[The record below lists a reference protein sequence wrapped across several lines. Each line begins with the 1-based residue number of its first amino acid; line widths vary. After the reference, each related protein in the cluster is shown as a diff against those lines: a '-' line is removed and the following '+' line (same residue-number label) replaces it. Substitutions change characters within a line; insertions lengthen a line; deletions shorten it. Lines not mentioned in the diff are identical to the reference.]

1 MKKRYIIEMIF
12 PIICII
18 VGILLS
24 GYATTEYINDCQKV
38 KWQPTEAIVT
48 DMDSYVTSVYG
59 SRHTRRN
66 RTIYIITY
74 NYEVN
79 GIEYTNE
86 IRSEVP
92 SQVDRNIN
100 IKYNP
105 DEPSKSTTIT
115 APDTSL
121 FIIVFFGIVL
131 IFGGVIFTVIIWKN
145 RFVFTDIEYDK
156 SEPYYQGPNQKS
168 VSKSYLK
175 TILFFACFL
184 ILTFVLMYF
193 QPFAQKNINSND
205 FVQIM
210 QSEGY
215 TAENSLDKTQKE
227 FGMGSIITESYS
239 VNTYN
244 IRIDYC
250 VLNSNKNAKLLYDS
264 ASLSA
269 DTYTITDKQ
278 FLGSQ
283 DNEFFYCKA
292 YINNTFVYGA
302 CKIEQK
308 DKLLQ
313 ILKDMGYY
321 SK

>member
-1 MKKRYIIEMIF
+1 MIF

-86 IRSEVP
+86 TRSEVP
-92 SQVDRNIN
+92 SQVGRNIN

-105 DEPSKSTTIT
+105 KEPSKSTTII

-121 FIIVFFGIVL
+121 FIIILVFSIIL
-131 IFGGVIFTVIIWKN
+131 IIGGSIFTVVIWKN
-145 RFVFTDIEYDK
+145 RSVFTDIEYEK
-156 SEPYYQGPNQKS
+156 NEPYYQEPNRKS
-168 VSKSYLK
+168 VSKSCLK

-215 TAENSLDKTQKE
+215 TAENSLEKTQKE

-264 ASLSA
+264 ASLPA

-278 FLGSQ
+278 FLCSQ
-283 DNEFFYCKA
+283 DDEFFYCKA

>member
-1 MKKRYIIEMIF
+1 MKRRTYIIKIIF

-18 VGILLS
+18 VGALLA
-24 GYATTEYINDCQKV
+24 GYITVEYSNDSK
-38 KWQPTEAIVT
+38 KANWQPTEATVT
-48 DMDSYVTSVYG
+48 DMDSYETSG
-59 SRHTRRN
+59 SSDDAG

-79 GIEYTNE
+79 GVEYTAD

-92 SQVDRNIN
+92 SQVGRNIN

-115 APDTSL
+115 APDTSK
-121 FIIVFFGIVL
+121 FIIILFFAIVL
-131 IFGGVIFTVIIWKN
+131 IFGGIIFTIIIWKN
-145 RFVFTDIEYDK
+145 RLIFTDIEYEK
-156 SEPYYQGPNQKS
+156 SKPYYQGPNQKS
-168 VSKSYLK
+168 VSKPYLK
-175 TILFFACFL
+175 TLLFFVCFL
-184 ILTFVLMYF
+184 ILAIILMYF
-193 QPFAQKNINSND
+193 QPFAQKNIKSND
-205 FVQIM
+205 FVKIM

-215 TAENSLDKTQKE
+215 TAENSLEEAQKD
-227 FGMGSIITESYS
+227 FGMGSIITEAYS

-250 VLNSNKNAKLLYDS
+250 VLNSSKNAKLLYDS
-264 ASLSA
+264 ASLPA

-283 DNEFFYCKA
+283 NDNFFYCKA
-292 YINNTFVYGA
+292 YINNTFVYGG

-308 DKLLQ
+308 DRLLQ
-313 ILKDMGYY
+313 LLKDIGYY
-321 SK
+321 SE

>member
-1 MKKRYIIEMIF
+1 MKRYIIKMIF

-79 GIEYTNE
+79 GIEYTNK

-184 ILTFVLMYF
+184 ILTIILMYF

-215 TAENSLDKTQKE
+215 TAESSLEKTQKE

-269 DTYTITDKQ
+269 DTYTVTDKQ

-283 DNEFFYCKA
+283 DDEFFYCKA

-313 ILKDMGYY
+313 ILKDIGYY

>member
-1 MKKRYIIEMIF
+1 MKRYIIKMIF

-92 SQVDRNIN
+92 SQVGRNIS
-100 IKYNP
+100 IKYDP
-105 DEPSKSTTIT
+105 KEPSKSTTIT

-184 ILTFVLMYF
+184 ILAIILMYF

-215 TAENSLDKTQKE
+215 TAENSLEKTQKE

-250 VLNSNKNAKLLYDS
+250 VLKSNKNAKLLYDS
-264 ASLSA
+264 ASLPA

-283 DNEFFYCKA
+283 DDEFFYCKA

-313 ILKDMGYY
+313 ILKDIGYY

>member
-1 MKKRYIIEMIF
+1 MIF
-12 PIICII
+12 PIVCII

-24 GYATTEYINDCQKV
+24 GYATTEYINDCQEV

-48 DMDSYVTSVYG
+48 DMDSYETSG
-59 SRHTRRN
+59 GRN
-66 RTIYIITY
+66 DLPTTIYIITY

-92 SQVDRNIN
+92 SQVGRNIN

-115 APDTSL
+115 APDTSK
-121 FIIVFFGIVL
+121 FIIILFFSIVS

-145 RFVFTDIEYDK
+145 RLIFTDIEYEK
-156 SEPYYQGPNQKS
+156 NEPHYLEPNRKS
-168 VSKSYLK
+168 VSKAYLK

-184 ILTFVLMYF
+184 VLAIILMYF

-215 TAENSLDKTQKE
+215 TAENSLKKIQKE

-250 VLNSNKNAKLLYDS
+250 VLNSNENAKLLYDS
-264 ASLSA
+264 ASLPA

-283 DNEFFYCKA
+283 DDEFFYCKA

-313 ILKDMGYY
+313 MFKDMGYY
-321 SK
+321 SE

>member
-1 MKKRYIIEMIF
+1 MIF

-24 GYATTEYINDCQKV
+24 GYVTTEYINDYQKV

-48 DMDSYVTSVYG
+48 DMDSYETSGGRYNM
-59 SRHTRRN
+59 T

-92 SQVDRNIN
+92 SQVGRNIN

-115 APDTSL
+115 APDTSK
-121 FIIVFFGIVL
+121 FIIILFFGIVS
-131 IFGGVIFTVIIWKN
+131 IFGGSIVTVVIWKN
-145 RFVFTDIEYDK
+145 KLIFTDIEYDK
-156 SEPYYQGPNQKS
+156 NEPYYQGPNQKS

-175 TILFFACFL
+175 IILFFVCFL
-184 ILTFVLMYF
+184 VLAIILMYF
-193 QPFAQKNINSND
+193 QPFVQKNISSND

-215 TAENSLDKTQKE
+215 TAENSLEKTQKE

-250 VLNSNKNAKLLYDS
+250 VLNSNENAKLLYDS
-264 ASLSA
+264 ASLPA
-269 DTYTITDKQ
+269 DTYTITNKQ

-283 DNEFFYCKA
+283 DDEFFYCKA

-313 ILKDMGYY
+313 MLKDMGYY
-321 SK
+321 SE

>member
-1 MKKRYIIEMIF
+1 MKRYIIKMIF

>member
-1 MKKRYIIEMIF
+1 MIF

-184 ILTFVLMYF
+184 ILTFVLIYF

-239 VNTYN
+239 INTYN

-264 ASLSA
+264 ASLPA
-269 DTYTITDKQ
+269 DTYTITNKQ

-283 DNEFFYCKA
+283 DDEFFYCKA

>member
-1 MKKRYIIEMIF
+1 MKKRTYIIKIIF

-18 VGILLS
+18 VGALLS
-24 GYATTEYINDCQKV
+24 GYITVEYSNDCK
-38 KWQPTEAIVT
+38 KANWQPAEATVT
-48 DMDSYVTSVYG
+48 DMDSYETSG
-59 SRHTRRN
+59 DTR

-79 GIEYTNE
+79 GVEYTAD

-92 SQVDRNIN
+92 SQVGRSIN

-115 APDTSL
+115 TPDTSK
-121 FIIVFFGIVL
+121 FIIILFFGIVL
-131 IFGGVIFTVIIWKN
+131 IFGGIIFTVVIWKN
-145 RFVFTDIEYDK
+145 RLIFTDVEYDK
-156 SEPYYQGPNQKS
+156 SEPYYQGTNQKS

-184 ILTFVLMYF
+184 VLAVILMYF
-193 QPFAQKNINSND
+193 QPFAQKNIKSND
-205 FVQIM
+205 FVQMM

-215 TAENSLDKTQKE
+215 TAENSLEEAQKD
-227 FGMGSIITESYS
+227 FGMGSIITEAYS

-250 VLNSNKNAKLLYDS
+250 VLNSSKNAKLLYDS
-264 ASLSA
+264 ASLPA
-269 DTYTITDKQ
+269 DTYTVTDKQ

-283 DNEFFYCKA
+283 NDNFFYCKA
-292 YINNTFVYGA
+292 YINNTFVYGG

-313 ILKDMGYY
+313 LLENMGYY
-321 SK
+321 SE

>member
-1 MKKRYIIEMIF
+1 MKKRTYIVKMIF

-24 GYATTEYINDCQKV
+24 GYVTTEYINDCQKV

-48 DMDSYVTSVYG
+48 DMDSYETSG
-59 SRHTRRN
+59 GRDDP
-66 RTIYIITY
+66 TITTYIITY

-92 SQVDRNIN
+92 SQVGRNIN

-115 APDTSL
+115 APDTSK
-121 FIIVFFGIVL
+121 FIMILFFGIVS
-131 IFGGVIFTVIIWKN
+131 IFGGVIFTVIIWEN
-145 RFVFTDIEYDK
+145 RFIFTDVKYDK
-156 SEPYYQGPNQKS
+156 SEPYYLEPNRKS

-184 ILTFVLMYF
+184 VLAIILMYF
-193 QPFAQKNINSND
+193 QPFVQKNISSND

-215 TAENSLDKTQKE
+215 TAENSLEKTQKE

-250 VLNSNKNAKLLYDS
+250 VLNSNENTRLLYDS
-264 ASLSA
+264 ASLPA

-283 DNEFFYCKA
+283 NDEFFYCKA
-292 YINNTFVYGA
+292 YINNTFVYGG

-313 ILKDMGYY
+313 MLKDMGYY
-321 SK
+321 SE

>member
-1 MKKRYIIEMIF
+1 MKRRTYIIKIIF

-18 VGILLS
+18 VGALLA
-24 GYATTEYINDCQKV
+24 GYITVEYSNDCK
-38 KWQPTEAIVT
+38 KANWQPAEATVT
-48 DMDSYVTSVYG
+48 DMDSYETAG
-59 SRHTRRN
+59 DTR

-79 GIEYTNE
+79 GVEYTAD

-92 SQVDRNIN
+92 SQVGRSIN

-115 APDTSL
+115 APDTSK
-121 FIIVFFGIVL
+121 FIIILFFGIVL

-145 RFVFTDIEYDK
+145 RLIFTDVEYDK
-156 SEPYYQGPNQKS
+156 SDPYYQGPNQKS
-168 VSKSYLK
+168 ASKSYLK
-175 TILFFACFL
+175 IFLFFACFL
-184 ILTFVLMYF
+184 ILAIILMYF
-193 QPFAQKNINSND
+193 QPFAQKNIKSND
-205 FVQIM
+205 FVKIM

-215 TAENSLDKTQKE
+215 TVDNSLEEAQKE

-250 VLNSNKNAKLLYDS
+250 VLNSSKNAKLLYDS
-264 ASLSA
+264 ASLPA

-283 DNEFFYCKA
+283 DDEFFYCKA
-292 YINNTFVYGA
+292 YINNTFVYGG

-308 DKLLQ
+308 DRLLQ
-313 ILKDMGYY
+313 LLKDMGYY
-321 SK
+321 SE

>member
-1 MKKRYIIEMIF
+1 M
-12 PIICII
+12 
-18 VGILLS
+18 
-24 GYATTEYINDCQKV
+24 T
-38 KWQPTEAIVT
+38 
-48 DMDSYVTSVYG
+48 
-59 SRHTRRN
+59 

-92 SQVDRNIN
+92 SQVGRNIN

-115 APDTSL
+115 APDTSKL
-121 FIIVFFGIVL
+121 IITLFFGIVS

-145 RFVFTDIEYDK
+145 KLIFTDVEYDK
-156 SEPYYQGPNQKS
+156 NEPYYQGPNQKS

-175 TILFFACFL
+175 IILFFACFL
-184 ILTFVLMYF
+184 VLAIILMYF
-193 QPFAQKNINSND
+193 QPFVQKNINSND

-215 TAENSLDKTQKE
+215 TAENSLKKTQKE

-250 VLNSNKNAKLLYDS
+250 VLNSNENTRLLYDS
-264 ASLSA
+264 ASLPA

-283 DNEFFYCKA
+283 DDEFFYCKA

-313 ILKDMGYY
+313 MLKDMGYY
-321 SK
+321 SE

>member
-1 MKKRYIIEMIF
+1 MIF

-24 GYATTEYINDCQKV
+24 GHATTEYLNDCQKV

-48 DMDSYVTSVYG
+48 DMDSYETSGYR
-59 SRHTRRN
+59 SRHTRHS

-92 SQVDRNIN
+92 NQVGRNIN

-105 DEPSKSTTIT
+105 KEPSKSTTII

-121 FIIVFFGIVL
+121 FIIVLVFGIIL
-131 IFGGVIFTVIIWKN
+131 IIGGSIFTVVIWKN
-145 RFVFTDIEYDK
+145 RFIFTDVEYEK
-156 SEPYYQGPNQKS
+156 NEPYYQEPNRKS

-184 ILTFVLMYF
+184 VLTIILMYF

-210 QSEGY
+210 QSQGY
-215 TAENSLDKTQKE
+215 TVDNSLEKTQKE

-264 ASLSA
+264 ASLPT

-283 DNEFFYCKA
+283 DDEFFYCKA

-308 DKLLQ
+308 EKLLQ
-313 ILKDMGYY
+313 MLKDIGYY

>member
-1 MKKRYIIEMIF
+1 MIF

-145 RFVFTDIEYDK
+145 RFIFTDIEYDK
-156 SEPYYQGPNQKS
+156 SEPYYQGPNRKS

-210 QSEGY
+210 HSEGY
-215 TAENSLDKTQKE
+215 TAENSLEKTQKE

-269 DTYTITDKQ
+269 DTYTITNKQ

>member
-1 MKKRYIIEMIF
+1 MKRYIIKMIF

-38 KWQPTEAIVT
+38 KWQPSEAIVT
-48 DMDSYVTSVYG
+48 DMDSYETSGGRYNL
-59 SRHTRRN
+59 T

-86 IRSEVP
+86 IRSEAP
-92 SQVDRNIN
+92 SQVGRNIN

-105 DEPSKSTTIT
+105 KEPSKSRTII
-115 APDTSL
+115 AQDISS
-121 FIIVFFGIVL
+121 FIIILVFSIIL
-131 IFGGVIFTVIIWKN
+131 IIGGSIFTVVIWKN
-145 RFVFTDIEYDK
+145 RFVFTDIEYEK
-156 SEPYYQGPNQKS
+156 NKPYYQEPNRKS
-168 VSKSYLK
+168 ISKSHLK

-215 TAENSLDKTQKE
+215 TAENSLEKTQKE

-264 ASLSA
+264 ASLPA

-283 DNEFFYCKA
+283 DDEFFYCKA

-313 ILKDMGYY
+313 ILKDIGYY

>member
-1 MKKRYIIEMIF
+1 M
-12 PIICII
+12 
-18 VGILLS
+18 LS

-48 DMDSYVTSVYG
+48 DMDSYETSG
-59 SRHTRRN
+59 GLHN
-66 RTIYIITY
+66 LPRTIYIITY

-86 IRSEVP
+86 IRAEVP
-92 SQVDRNIN
+92 SQVGRNIN

-121 FIIVFFGIVL
+121 FIIVFFGIIL
-131 IFGGVIFTVIIWKN
+131 IIGGSVFTVIIWKN
-145 RFVFTDIEYDK
+145 RFIFTDNEYEK
-156 SEPYYQGPNQKS
+156 NEPYYQGPNRKS

-184 ILTFVLMYF
+184 VLAIILMYF
-193 QPFAQKNINSND
+193 QPFAQKNIKSND

-215 TAENSLDKTQKE
+215 TAENSLQKIQKE

-250 VLNSNKNAKLLYDS
+250 VLNSDRNAKLLYDS
-264 ASLSA
+264 ASLPA

-283 DNEFFYCKA
+283 DDEFFYCKA
-292 YINNTFVYGA
+292 YINNTFVYGG

-313 ILKDMGYY
+313 MLKDMGYY
-321 SK
+321 SES

>member
-1 MKKRYIIEMIF
+1 MKKRTYIIKIIF

-18 VGILLS
+18 VGALLT
-24 GYATTEYINDCQKV
+24 GYITVEYSNDCK
-38 KWQPTEAIVT
+38 KANWQPAEATVT
-48 DMDSYVTSVYG
+48 DMDSYETSG
-59 SRHTRRN
+59 DTR

-79 GIEYTNE
+79 GVEYTAD

-92 SQVDRNIN
+92 SQVGRSIN

-115 APDTSL
+115 TPDTSK
-121 FIIVFFGIVL
+121 FIIILFFGIVL
-131 IFGGVIFTVIIWKN
+131 IFGGIIFTVVIWKN
-145 RFVFTDIEYDK
+145 RLIFTDVEYDK
-156 SEPYYQGPNQKS
+156 SEPYYQGTNQKS

-184 ILTFVLMYF
+184 VLAVILMYF
-193 QPFAQKNINSND
+193 QPFAQKNIKSND
-205 FVQIM
+205 FVQMM

-215 TAENSLDKTQKE
+215 TAENSLEEAQKD
-227 FGMGSIITESYS
+227 FGMGSIITEAYS

-250 VLNSNKNAKLLYDS
+250 VLNSSKNAKLLYDS
-264 ASLSA
+264 ASLPA
-269 DTYTITDKQ
+269 DTYTVTDKQ

-283 DNEFFYCKA
+283 NDSFFYCKA
-292 YINNTFVYGA
+292 YINNTFVYGG

-308 DKLLQ
+308 DRLLQ
-313 ILKDMGYY
+313 LLKDMGYY
-321 SK
+321 SE

>member
-1 MKKRYIIEMIF
+1 MIF